1 MAYCLS
7 HVPRGGD
14 QPFAR
19 ASGGRVHC
27 ATSSGTAMGKKGKA
41 QEFLEYAAA
50 RALLSGLGALPRPA
64 GVSGGRSLG
73 RTAYRFAGGLRRTG
87 LRNLEL
93 AFPEM
98 DAEERERIL
107 RGSFESLGRQLGEVS
122 QFPRA
127 TPERLREVA
136 EYDSEDVKLLDVARE
151 RGRGVIF
158 LPAHLGAWTVLCF
171 AASAVYEP
179 LSFLVRPL
187 DNPRIEALVEGLRT
201 RFGNR
206 PIDKGAAARTALR
219 LLKQGGTLGVLADP
233 NTQEREGVFV
243 PFFGHLACTTAGV
256 ATLAL
261 RTDATV
267 IPVCAPWNEQRQKF
281 VFRGGPV
288 IELVRTG
295 DDRRDV
301 EINTAIFTAAIERHV
316 RMFPDQWLWIHKR
329 WKTRP
334 KGEPDLY
341 ARPTQNSSGSLPE
354 AKISSPAPTEKIYK
368 A

>member
-1 MAYCLS
+1 
-7 HVPRGGD
+7 
-14 QPFAR
+14 
-19 ASGGRVHC
+19 
-27 ATSSGTAMGKKGKA
+27 MGKKGKA

-50 RALLSGLGALPRPA
+50 RALLSGLGTLPRPA
-64 GVSGGRSLG
+64 AVRVGRSLG
-73 RTAYRFAGGLRRTG
+73 RAAYAVAGGLRRTG
-87 LRNLEL
+87 MRNLEI

-98 DAEERERIL
+98 GAAERERIL
-107 RGSFESLGRQLGEVS
+107 RGTFESLGRQLGEVS

-127 TPERLREVA
+127 TPESLRAVA
-136 EYDSEDVKLLDVARE
+136 EYDSEDVKLLDVARA

-158 LPAHLGAWTVLCF
+158 LTSHLGSWEMLCF
-171 AASAVYEP
+171 AHSALYEP

-187 DNPRIEALVEGLRT
+187 DNPRIDRMVERLRT

-206 PIDKGAAARTALR
+206 PIDKGAAARTALK
-219 LLKQGGTLGVLADP
+219 LLRQGGTLGVLADL

-243 PFFGHLACTTAGV
+243 PFFGRLACTTAGA

-267 IPVCAPWNEQRQKF
+267 IPVCAPWDERRGKF

-288 IELVRTG
+288 IEIVRTG

-301 EINTAIFTAAIERHV
+301 EINTANFTAAIERHV

-334 KGEPDLY
+334 HGEPDLY
-341 ARPTQNSSGSLPE
+341 ARPTQLPAADAGE
-354 AKISSPAPTEKIYK
+354 AKISSPPPTEKIYK

>member
-1 MAYCLS
+1 
-7 HVPRGGD
+7 
-14 QPFAR
+14 
-19 ASGGRVHC
+19 
-27 ATSSGTAMGKKGKA
+27 MGKKGKA
-41 QEFLEYAAA
+41 QELFEYAAV

-64 GVSGGRSLG
+64 AVGAGRALG
-73 RTAYRFAGGLRRTG
+73 RAAYALAGGLRRTG
-87 LRNLEL
+87 ARNLEL

-98 DAEERERIL
+98 PAAERERVL
-107 RGSFESLGRQLGEVS
+107 RGSFESLGRQLGEFS

-127 TPERLREVA
+127 TPERLRAVA
-136 EYDSEDVKLLDVARE
+136 EYDAEDVKLLDVARE

-158 LPAHLGAWTVLCF
+158 LTSHLGAWEMLCF
-171 AASAVYEP
+171 AHSALYEP
-179 LSFLVRPL
+179 LSFLVRPI
-187 DNPRIEALVEGLRT
+187 DNPRIDRMVERLRT

-206 PIDKGAAARTALR
+206 PIDKGAAARTALK
-219 LLKQGGTLGVLADP
+219 LLRQGGTLGVLADL

-267 IPVCAPWNEQRQKF
+267 IPVCAPWDERRRKF

-301 EINTAIFTAAIERHV
+301 EVNTANFTAAIERHV
-316 RMFPDQWLWIHKR
+316 RMFPEQWLWIHKR

-334 KGEPDLY
+334 AGEPDLY
-341 ARPTQNSSGSLPE
+341 ANPTQLSQNSGAG
-354 AKISSPAPTEKIYK
+354 AKISPPPATEKIYK

>member
-1 MAYCLS
+1 
-7 HVPRGGD
+7 
-14 QPFAR
+14 
-19 ASGGRVHC
+19 
-27 ATSSGTAMGKKGKA
+27 MGKKGKT
-41 QEFLEYAAA
+41 QEFLEYAMA
-50 RALLSGLGALPRPA
+50 RALLSGLGALPRATAVRA
-64 GVSGGRSLG
+64 GIAMGRA
-73 RTAYRFAGGLRRTG
+73 AYRVAGGLRRTG

-98 DAEERERIL
+98 PTEERERIL
-107 RGSFESLGRQLGEVS
+107 RGTFESLGRQLGEVS

-127 TPERLREVA
+127 TPERLRAVA

-158 LPAHLGAWTVLCF
+158 LTSHLGAWEMLCF
-171 AASAVYEP
+171 AHSALYEP

-187 DNPRIEALVEGLRT
+187 DNPRIDRMVESLRT

-219 LLKQGGTLGVLADP
+219 LLKQGGTLGVLADL

-267 IPVCAPWNEQRQKF
+267 IPVCAPWDESRQKF
-281 VFRGGPV
+281 IFRGGPV

-301 EINTAIFTAAIERHV
+301 EINTANFTAAIESHV
-316 RMFPDQWLWIHKR
+316 RRFPDQWLWIHKR

-334 KGEPDLY
+334 KGEPDIY
-341 ARPTQNSSGSLPE
+341 AHLTQIASENLSE
-354 AKISSPAPTEKIYK
+354 EKISSQPPTEKVYK

>member
-1 MAYCLS
+1 MA
-7 HVPRGGD
+7 
-14 QPFAR
+14 
-19 ASGGRVHC
+19 
-27 ATSSGTAMGKKGKA
+27 KKGKA
-41 QEFLEYAAA
+41 QEFFEYAAT
-50 RALLSGLGALPRPA
+50 RSLLSGLGSLPRPLA
-64 GVSGGRSLG
+64 VAIGRAVG
-73 RTAYRFAGGLRRTG
+73 RAAYALSGGLRRTG
-87 LRNLEL
+87 MRNLEL

-98 DAEERERIL
+98 GEDERKRIL
-107 RGSFESLGRQLGEVS
+107 CGSFVSLGRQLGEVS

-127 TPERLREVA
+127 TPERLREIA
-136 EYDSEDVKLLDVARE
+136 EYDEEDVKLLDVARE

-158 LPAHLGAWTVLCF
+158 LTSHLGAWEMLCF
-171 AASAVYEP
+171 AHSALYEP
-179 LSFLVRPL
+179 LSFLVRPI
-187 DNPRIEALVEGLRT
+187 DNPRIDALVESLRT

-206 PIDKGAAARTALR
+206 PIDKKVAARTALR
-219 LLKQGGTLGVLADP
+219 LLKQGGTLGVLADL

-267 IPVCAPWNEQRQKF
+267 IPVCAPWDEQRKKF

-295 DDRRDV
+295 DDRADV
-301 EINTAIFTAAIERHV
+301 EVNTANFTAAIERHV

-334 KGEPDLY
+334 QGEPNLY
-341 ARPTQNSSGSLPE
+341 TRSTQLSQKNGGGG
-354 AKISSPAPTEKIYK
+354 KISAPPATEKIYK

>member
-1 MAYCLS
+1 
-7 HVPRGGD
+7 
-14 QPFAR
+14 
-19 ASGGRVHC
+19 
-27 ATSSGTAMGKKGKA
+27 MGKKGKA

-64 GVSGGRSLG
+64 AVGVGRALG
-73 RTAYRFAGGLRRTG
+73 RAGYRFAGGLRRTG

-93 AFPEM
+93 AFPDM
-98 DAEERERIL
+98 GAAERERIL

-127 TPERLREVA
+127 TPERLRAVA
-136 EYDSEDVKLLDVARE
+136 EYDGEDVKLLDVARE

-158 LPAHLGAWTVLCF
+158 LTSHLGAWEMLCF
-171 AASAVYEP
+171 AHSALYEP

-187 DNPRIEALVEGLRT
+187 DNPRIDALVESLRT

-206 PIDKGAAARTALR
+206 PIDKGASARTALR
-219 LLKQGGTLGVLADP
+219 LLKQGGTLGVLADL

-267 IPVCAPWNEQRQKF
+267 IPVCAPWDERRGKF

-301 EINTAIFTAAIERHV
+301 EVNTANFTAAIERHV

-341 ARPTQNSSGSLPE
+341 ARSTQLPTQNGGG
-354 AKISSPAPTEKIYK
+354 AKISSPPTTEKIYK

>member
-1 MAYCLS
+1 M
-7 HVPRGGD
+7 
-14 QPFAR
+14 
-19 ASGGRVHC
+19 GR
-27 ATSSGTAMGKKGKA
+27 KGKA

-64 GVSGGRSLG
+64 AVRVGRALG
-73 RTAYRFAGGLRRTG
+73 RAAYALAGGLRRTG

-98 DAEERERIL
+98 GAAERERIL
-107 RGSFESLGRQLGEVS
+107 RGTFESLGRQLGEVS

-127 TPERLREVA
+127 TPERLRAVA
-136 EYDSEDVKLLDVARE
+136 EYDSEDVKLLDIARE

-158 LPAHLGAWTVLCF
+158 LTSHLGAWEMLCF
-171 AASAVYEP
+171 AHSALYEP
-179 LSFLVRPL
+179 LSFLVRPI
-187 DNPRIEALVEGLRT
+187 DNPRIDRLVERLRT

-206 PIDKGAAARTALR
+206 PIDKKAAARTALK
-219 LLKQGGTLGVLADP
+219 LLKQGGTLGVLADL

-267 IPVCAPWNEQRQKF
+267 IPVCAPWDEQRGKF

-301 EINTAIFTAAIERHV
+301 EVNTANFTAAIERHV
-316 RMFPDQWLWIHKR
+316 RQFPDQWLWIHKR

-334 KGEPDLY
+334 AGSPDLY
-341 ARPTQNSSGSLPE
+341 ARPTQLPTENVGGS
-354 AKISSPAPTEKIYK
+354 KISSPPTTEKIYK

>member
-1 MAYCLS
+1 
-7 HVPRGGD
+7 
-14 QPFAR
+14 
-19 ASGGRVHC
+19 
-27 ATSSGTAMGKKGKA
+27 MGKKGKA
-41 QEFLEYAAA
+41 QELLEYAAA
-50 RALLSGLGALPRPA
+50 RALLSGLGVLPRPA
-64 GVSGGRSLG
+64 AVRVGRALG
-73 RTAYRFAGGLRRTG
+73 RASYRVAGGLRRTG

-98 DAEERERIL
+98 DVAERGRVL

-127 TPERLREVA
+127 TPESLRAVA
-136 EYDSEDVKLLDVARE
+136 EYDAEDVKLLDVARE

-158 LPAHLGAWTVLCF
+158 LTSHLGAWEMLCF
-171 AASAVYEP
+171 AHSALYEP
-179 LSFLVRPL
+179 ISFLVRPL
-187 DNPRIEALVEGLRT
+187 DNPRIDALVESLRT

-219 LLKQGGTLGVLADP
+219 LLRQGGTLGVLADL

-243 PFFGHLACTTAGV
+243 PFFGRLACTTAGV

-267 IPVCAPWNEQRQKF
+267 IPVCAPWDERRGKF

-301 EINTAIFTAAIERHV
+301 EINTANFTAAIERHV

-341 ARPTQNSSGSLPE
+341 ARPTQISPGKVSEPE
-354 AKISSPAPTEKIYK
+354 ISSPPPTEKVYK

>member
-1 MAYCLS
+1 
-7 HVPRGGD
+7 
-14 QPFAR
+14 
-19 ASGGRVHC
+19 
-27 ATSSGTAMGKKGKA
+27 
-41 QEFLEYAAA
+41 
-50 RALLSGLGALPRPA
+50 
-64 GVSGGRSLG
+64 
-73 RTAYRFAGGLRRTG
+73 
-87 LRNLEL
+87 
-93 AFPEM
+93 M
-98 DAEERERIL
+98 DAEERGRIL

-127 TPERLREVA
+127 TPERLREIA

-158 LPAHLGAWTVLCF
+158 LTSHLGAWEMLCF
-171 AASAVYEP
+171 AHSALYEP

-187 DNPRIEALVEGLRT
+187 DNPRIDRMVERLRT

-219 LLKQGGTLGVLADP
+219 LLKQGGTLGVLADL

-243 PFFGHLACTTAGV
+243 PFFGRLACTTAGV

-267 IPVCAPWNEQRQKF
+267 IPVCAPWDERRGKF

-301 EINTAIFTAAIERHV
+301 EINTANFTAAIERHV

-341 ARPTQNSSGSLPE
+341 ARPTQIPSENLSG
-354 AKISSPAPTEKIYK
+354 AKISSAPSTEKIYK

>member
-1 MAYCLS
+1 
-7 HVPRGGD
+7 
-14 QPFAR
+14 
-19 ASGGRVHC
+19 
-27 ATSSGTAMGKKGKA
+27 MGKKGQA
-41 QEFLEYAAA
+41 QELLEYAAA
-50 RALLSGLGALPRPA
+50 RAMLSGLGALPRPSA
-64 GVSGGRSLG
+64 VSVGRALG
-73 RTAYRFAGGLRRTG
+73 RAAYRFAGGLRRTG
-87 LRNLEL
+87 RRNLEL

-98 DAEERERIL
+98 EEAERERIL

-122 QFPRA
+122 QFSRA
-127 TPERLREVA
+127 TPERLRAVA
-136 EYDSEDVKLLDVARE
+136 EYDGEDVKLLDIARE

-158 LPAHLGAWTVLCF
+158 LTSHLGAWEMLCF
-171 AASAVYEP
+171 AHSALYEP

-187 DNPRIEALVEGLRT
+187 DNPRIDRMVERLRT

-219 LLKQGGTLGVLADP
+219 LLKQGGTLGVLADL

-243 PFFGHLACTTAGV
+243 PFFGHLASTTAGV

-267 IPVCAPWNEQRQKF
+267 IPVCAPWNEARGKF

-301 EINTAIFTAAIERHV
+301 EINTANFTAAIERHV

-341 ARPTQNSSGSLPE
+341 ARPTQNPSEFLPPT
-354 AKISSPAPTEKIYK
+354 KISSQAPTEKIDK